1 MNPTPVRTAVIGC
14 GNISSIYLEN
24 AAKWDILDL
33 RSCAN
38 RTLSRAQSQAEK
50 FRVPQAAPIADVLN
64 DPEIELI
71 INLTTP
77 DVHAE
82 IGLAALRAGKSVY
95 NEKPLAVS
103 REDGR
108 LLLAEAEARGLRVG
122 CAPDTFLGGGLQTCR
137 QLIDA
142 GEIGT
147 PVGATAFMF
156 IQGPEAWHPDPGF
169 LYRFGAGPLFDI
181 GPYYLTALISML
193 GPVRRVTGSART
205 TYPERT
211 IGSGPKKGQTI
222 PVETPTH
229 IASILDFA
237 GGPVATLVTSFDVAV
252 SAGAALNLYDAGGA
266 LLEIQGTSGTLSMP
280 DPNMFGGPVRIR
292 RLGETEWREIP
303 LTHAHTGNDRCL
315 GVADLAYAL
324 RTGRPHRANGRL
336 AYHVLDAMHA
346 VLEASSSGQHI
357 ELTSSCERPA
367 ALPAGLPEYQLEE

>member
-1 MNPTPVRTAVIGC
+1 MTLDPVKTAVIGC
-14 GNISSIYLEN
+14 GNISSIYIEN

-33 RSCAN
+33 RACAN
-38 RTLSRAQSQAEK
+38 RTLSRAQNQAAK
-50 FRVPQAAPIADVLN
+50 FHVPQAVPIAEVLA

-95 NEKPLAVS
+95 NEKPLAIR
-103 REDGR
+103 REDAR
-108 LLLAEAEARGLRVG
+108 LLRAEAGARGLRVG

-137 QLIDA
+137 QLLDA

-147 PVGATAFMF
+147 PMAATGFMF
-156 IQGPEAWHPDPGF
+156 IQGPEAWHPNPGF
-169 LYRFGAGPLFDI
+169 LYQVGGGPLFDI
-181 GPYYLTALISML
+181 GPYYLTALISVL
-193 GPVRRVTGSART
+193 GPIHRVTGSARI

-211 IGSGPKKGQTI
+211 IGSGPKRGQTI

-237 GGPVATLVTSFDVAV
+237 SGPVATLVTSFDVAV
-252 SAGAALNLYDAGGA
+252 SAGAALNLYDVGGA
-266 LLEIQGTSGTLSMP
+266 LLEIQGTTGTLSMP
-280 DPNMFGGPVRIR
+280 DPNTFGGPVRIR
-292 RLGETEWREIP
+292 RLGETDWREIP
-303 LTHAHTGNDRCL
+303 LTHAHTSNERCL

-324 RTGRPHRANGRL
+324 RTGRPHRANGEL

-346 VLEASSSGQHI
+346 VLEASSSGQHV
-357 ELTSSCERPA
+357 ELTSACERPA
-367 ALPAGLPEYQLEE
+367 PLPAGLPEHQMEG

>member
-1 MNPTPVRTAVIGC
+1 
-14 GNISSIYLEN
+14 
-24 AAKWDILDL
+24 
-33 RSCAN
+33 
-38 RTLSRAQSQAEK
+38 
-50 FRVPQAAPIADVLN
+50 
-64 DPEIELI
+64 
-71 INLTTP
+71 
-77 DVHAE
+77 
-82 IGLAALRAGKSVY
+82 
-95 NEKPLAVS
+95 
-103 REDGR
+103 
-108 LLLAEAEARGLRVG
+108 
-122 CAPDTFLGGGLQTCR
+122 
-137 QLIDA
+137 
-142 GEIGT
+142 
-147 PVGATAFMF
+147 MF